1 MSYVEFS
8 VYKSI
13 AKYILT
19 HIYFEVN
26 TDDFYWFLKLIAYK
40 SMIRKKSMQ
49 KNLFF
54 IESSKISNKL
64 IKSDPH
70 FS

>member
-1 MSYVEFS
+1 MSYVEFG

-26 TDDFYWFLKLIAYK
+26 TDDFHWFLKLISYK
-40 SMIRKKSMQ
+40 QMIRKKSMQ
-49 KNLFF
+49 KNLFL
-54 IESSKISNKL
+54 SNNL

-70 FS
+70 FSKVFR